1 MSLLQR
7 QWLSRLFILL
17 FLIIT
22 PLVLAY
28 AAGYHINWRNFK
40 LEKTG
45 LLEIKTIPS
54 GAQVNI
60 EELRAWLGKPKSLS
74 TPFKLKNLRP
84 SNYTV
89 NLSLDGYH
97 GWRKILAIKP
107 AETTFAKDVRLFK
120 QAEPQWQ
127 ADLPA
132 SSTVDTASLLN
143 NDQLNLNS
151 KNLTTSTIDDLIS
164 ASNLADNWL
173 DTRSIHLACPLPDKK
188 IAYASQFELWLA
200 DPDNKTKIL
209 LGRFSQ
215 TINQLVCLPDT
226 SNYLI
231 YGHDSSWQ
239 LIELD
244 DRQGRNI
251 WQLAQL
257 DELGAAAINKKA
269 DQLYFYGRIGTTSG
283 LFSLAL

>member
-1 MSLLQR
+1 MTLQQR

-22 PLVLAY
+22 PLILAY
-28 AAGYHINWRNFK
+28 AAGYHINWRYLK

-54 GAQVNI
+54 GAEVNI
-60 EELRAWLGKPKSLS
+60 EELKAWLGKPKNLA

-84 SNYTV
+84 SNYTI
-89 NLSLDGYH
+89 NLSLAGYH
-97 GWRKILAIKP
+97 NWRKILTIRP
-107 AETTFAKDVRLFK
+107 VETTFAKDVRLFK
-120 QAEPQWQ
+120 QAEPQWL

-132 SSTVDTASLLN
+132 SSTIALANFSDN
-143 NDQLNLNS
+143 QQLNLNN
-151 KNLTTSTIDDLIS
+151 KNLTTSTINALIS
-164 ASNLADNWL
+164 EKDLTDNWL
-173 DTRSIHLACPLPDKK
+173 DAHSVRLACALPDKK
-188 IAYASQFELWLA
+188 IAYANQFELWLA
-200 DPDNKTKIL
+200 DPETKTRLL

-215 TINQLVCLPDT
+215 NINQLICLPDT

-231 YGHDSSWQ
+231 YGHDNSWQ

-251 WQLAQL
+251 WKLA
-257 DELGAAAINKKA
+257 DINELGLSAINKKA
-269 DQLYFYGRIGTTSG
+269 DQLYFYGRVGTKTG
-283 LFSLAL
+283 LFSLEL

>member
-28 AAGYHINWRNFK
+28 ATGYHINWRNLK

-60 EELRAWLGKPKSLS
+60 EELRAWFSKPKNLN

-97 GWRKILAIKP
+97 SWRKILTIKP

-132 SSTVDTASLLN
+132 SSTVDTASLLGN
-143 NDQLNLNS
+143 NQLNLNN
-151 KNLTTSTIDDLIS
+151 KNLTTDTINDLIPNS
-164 ASNLADNWL
+164 SLIDNWL
-173 DTRSIHLACPLPDKK
+173 DTRSIHLACPLPD
-188 IAYASQFELWLA
+188 
-200 DPDNKTKIL
+200 
-209 LGRFSQ
+209 
-215 TINQLVCLPDT
+215 
-226 SNYLI
+226 
-231 YGHDSSWQ
+231 
-239 LIELD
+239 
-244 DRQGRNI
+244 
-251 WQLAQL
+251 
-257 DELGAAAINKKA
+257 
-269 DQLYFYGRIGTTSG
+269 
-283 LFSLAL
+283 